1 MKSIES
7 KRLLP
12 WQNFRLVSQST
23 AQKELAFTGE
33 SLNKTILSNDWV
45 RKATAV
51 NPEFIKRYYENSRL
65 HHLSVW
71 KDELKEI
78 VAKLQVNNLPKKRKI
93 MEDGPRVFM

>member
-1 MKSIES
+1 M
-7 KRLLP
+7 P

-23 AQKELAFTGE
+23 AQKELTFTGE
-33 SLNKTILSNDWV
+33 ELNKTILSNDWV
-45 RKATAV
+45 RKTTTV

-71 KDELKEI
+71 KGELKEI
-78 VAKLQVNNLPKKRKI
+78 VTKLQENNLPKKRKI